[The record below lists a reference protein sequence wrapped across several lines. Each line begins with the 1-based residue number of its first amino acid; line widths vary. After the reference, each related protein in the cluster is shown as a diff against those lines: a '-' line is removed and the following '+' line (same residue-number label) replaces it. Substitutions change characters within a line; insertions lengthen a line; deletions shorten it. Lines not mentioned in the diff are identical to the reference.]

1 MALKGTGERIGSR
14 RKATNALVAIGVVVV
29 LLAVFRVLA
38 LSAGRVA
45 GDFFYPFLNLPGK
58 AYGAVSDHTLLLN
71 NRFELARAVELLE
84 QQNRQLL
91 AENTRLQSVE
101 AENARLRDL
110 LNLQKPKGYQ
120 YIPCE
125 VILRDPLY
133 FQEHYTVNVGSAD
146 GIEQGAAAICA
157 VNTEGGIELAFAGRV
172 ARVGKHTALVQ
183 TLFNPEVQ
191 LSVRLPAAGAVGFA
205 NVDRTQSFVSRT
217 AVPLTYLPENII
229 YSRGERAVSTGY
241 ERHLPAGILLGT
253 LSSIDMA
260 PTPFG
265 GRLYRQGTLA
275 PAVDP
280 GELQGLFLVVSPGG
294 KPIELLQP

>member
-1 MALKGTGERIGSR
+1 M
-14 RKATNALVAIGVVVV
+14 
-29 LLAVFRVLA
+29 
-38 LSAGRVA
+38 
-45 GDFFYPFLNLPGK
+45 
-58 AYGAVSDHTLLLN
+58 
-71 NRFELARAVELLE
+71 
-84 QQNRQLL
+84 
-91 AENTRLQSVE
+91 
-101 AENARLRDL
+101 
-110 LNLQKPKGYQ
+110 
-120 YIPCE
+120 
-125 VILRDPLY
+125 ILRDPLY
-133 FQEHYTVNVGSAD
+133 FQEHYTANVGSAD

-157 VNTEGGIELAFAGRV
+157 VNTENGIELAFAGRV